1 LAFESF
7 VAMGFSSPPRK
18 RHRNGSEISTYDT
31 RQLLVRGGLPRCF
44 TLEDLEVVD
53 FTWSIIDGQL
63 LALDA
68 FIPSHPGGS
77 LIRQALG
84 TDASLLFHAHHTS
97 DLSSVLAKYCV
108 GYMKPWHSEAQSLRS
123 ELNKRVQKYMKPM
136 RSEIPLAEV
145 IAVMMLALFGVW
157 SYFVYIQGYF
167 WLNILTSWFWWR
179 HFDAGLHA
187 VVHGDFRYSRTF
199 QQRLLQVYSLLCH
212 HMLDHYKGQSN
223 LSQHLEHHLHTND
236 FHKDPDWTVFAVGR
250 NWIRRHPCNSWQPYN
265 AWQVFYWLPA
275 RCFMEPVTE
284 ILTMLATC
292 MNGAAQV
299 FEAPANLE
307 KFLQRVWDVM
317 SWWLEALLS
326 PGFQGAAFLLQ
337 PAGHAFAALLLSRAF
352 AKLVLLP
359 FAEVQHFLMPDT
371 TSQDEE
377 FVVRQL
383 RTTAN
388 LRLSNPLIRLLDFL
402 MFHGD
407 SFQVEHHL
415 WPAMSFVHLREASQ
429 ILKSACKE
437 LGLPYHEIG
446 YWEAYGKVW
455 EQVKE
460 HAEQPE

>member
-1 LAFESF
+1 
-7 VAMGFSSPPRK
+7 
-18 RHRNGSEISTYDT
+18 
-31 RQLLVRGGLPRCF
+31 
-44 TLEDLEVVD
+44 
-53 FTWSIIDGQL
+53 
-63 LALDA
+63 
-68 FIPSHPGGS
+68 
-77 LIRQALG
+77 
-84 TDASLLFHAHHTS
+84 
-97 DLSSVLAKYCV
+97 
-108 GYMKPWHSEAQSLRS
+108 
-123 ELNKRVQKYMKPM
+123 
-136 RSEIPLAEV
+136 
-145 IAVMMLALFGVW
+145 
-157 SYFVYIQGYF
+157 
-167 WLNILTSWFWWR
+167 
-179 HFDAGLHA
+179 
-187 VVHGDFRYSRTF
+187 
-199 QQRLLQVYSLLCH
+199 
-212 HMLDHYKGQSN
+212 
-223 LSQHLEHHLHTND
+223 
-236 FHKDPDWTVFAVGR
+236 
-250 NWIRRHPCNSWQPYN
+250 
-265 AWQVFYWLPA
+265 
-275 RCFMEPVTE
+275 
-284 ILTMLATC
+284 

-326 PGFQGAAFLLQ
+326 PGFQGAAFLVQ